1 MLHTE
6 TVARST
12 LELLKMLESES
23 VMSNFN
29 LAGGTSLALYLG
41 HRISV
46 DLVLFTPES
55 FDAGKLEIFL
65 RDKYGFRTDFME
77 KNTLKGTIDG
87 VKIDCITHSYG
98 YLEKPYTESDI
109 RLYSMEDIVA
119 MKLSAIADNGSRLKD
134 FIDIAFLSTRFPFNS
149 MLRLY
154 ERKFPGSNLIRP
166 FKAISYFDDI
176 DFEEDIVMLNGKY
189 DWKLIERRLIDMTQ
203 IQNKVFESFP
213 LP

>member
-41 HRISV
+41 QRISV
-46 DLVLFTPES
+46 DLDLFTPES

-166 FKAISYFDDI
+166 FKAITYFDDI

>member
-77 KNTLKGTIDG
+77 RNTLKGT
-87 VKIDCITHSYG
+87 THSYG

-166 FKAISYFDDI
+166 FKAITYFDDI

>member
-149 MLRLY
+149 KLRLY

-166 FKAISYFDDI
+166 FKAITYFDDI